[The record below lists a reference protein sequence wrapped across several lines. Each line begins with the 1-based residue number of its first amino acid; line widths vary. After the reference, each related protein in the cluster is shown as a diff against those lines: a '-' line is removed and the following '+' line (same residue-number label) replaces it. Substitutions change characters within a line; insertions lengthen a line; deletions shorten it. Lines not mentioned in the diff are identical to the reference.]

1 MKAILKKD
9 FYENFKSTILSI
21 IYILALSISLNLVN
35 STTSKVFLRR
45 FIFIL
50 GYGLV
55 IISLNY
61 CLRDVNN
68 SNYMDYFKY
77 PIKRSDFVNAKYIE
91 FIGIGLIYM
100 GLILLSFIMI
110 KIPPYLTI
118 TLFSLIFILSLIS
131 FLLPL
136 AFAFANKGKI
146 YPILFLLIIVLCFGL
161 LGFGTIKT
169 FKIYKSININ
179 DIKIIIVLISF
190 IFLTISYMAS
200 KFIINRKEF

>member
-35 STTSKVFLRR
+35 SANNKVFLGR
-45 FIFIL
+45 FIL
-50 GYGLV
+50 VYGLV

-77 PIKRSDFVNAKYIE
+77 PIKRSDFVNVKYIE

-118 TLFSLIFILSLIS
+118 TLFSLLFILSLIS

-169 FKIYKSININ
+169 FKIYNSININ

-190 IFLTISYMAS
+190 IFLTISYVAS

>member
-21 IYILALSISLNLVN
+21 IFILILTITSSLKN
-35 STTSKVFLRR
+35 SGTSEVFLRR
-45 FIFIL
+45 FIL
-50 GYGLV
+50 AYGLV

-100 GLILLSFIMI
+100 GLILLSFKMI
-110 KIPPYLTI
+110 KIPPCLTI
-118 TLFSLIFILSLIS
+118 TLLSFLFILSLIS

-161 LGFGTIKT
+161 LCFGNIKT
-169 FKIYKSININ
+169 CKIYNSINFN
-179 DIKIIIVLISF
+179 GIKIIIVLISF

>member
-35 STTSKVFLRR
+35 SATSKVFLGR
-45 FIFIL
+45 FIL
-50 GYGLV
+50 VYGLV

-100 GLILLSFIMI
+100 GLILISFIMI
-110 KIPPYLTI
+110 KIPAYLAI
-118 TLFSLIFILSLIS
+118 TLFSLLFILSLIS

-146 YPILFLLIIVLCFGL
+146 YPILFLLVIVLCFGL

-169 FKIYKSININ
+169 FKIYNSININ

-190 IFLTISYMAS
+190 IFLTISYVAS

>member
-9 FYENFKSTILSI
+9 FYENFKSTRLSI
-21 IYILALSISLNLVN
+21 IFILDLSISLNSVN
-35 STTSKVFLRR
+35 SANSKVFWGR
-45 FIFIL
+45 FIL
-50 GYGLV
+50 VYGLE

-100 GLILLSFIMI
+100 GLILLSFKMI
-110 KIPPYLTI
+110 KTPPYLTI
-118 TLFSLIFILSLIS
+118 TLLSLLFILSLIS

-146 YPILFLLIIVLCFGL
+146 YPILFFLITVLCFGL

-169 FKIYKSININ
+169 FKIYNSINLN

-190 IFLTISYMAS
+190 IFLTISYMTS

>member
-9 FYENFKSTILSI
+9 FYENFKSTMLSI
-21 IYILALSISLNLVN
+21 IFILALSISLNSVN
-35 STTSKVFLRR
+35 SANNKVFWGR
-45 FIFIL
+45 FIL
-50 GYGLV
+50 VYGLE

-100 GLILLSFIMI
+100 GLILLSFKMI
-110 KIPPYLTI
+110 KTPSYLTI
-118 TLFSLIFILSLIS
+118 TLLSLLFILSLIS

-146 YPILFLLIIVLCFGL
+146 YPILFFLITVLCFGL

-169 FKIYKSININ
+169 FKIYNYININ

>member
-9 FYENFKSTILSI
+9 FYENFKSTMLSI
-21 IYILALSISLNLVN
+21 IFILALSISLNSVN
-35 STTSKVFLRR
+35 SANNKVFLGR
-45 FIFIL
+45 FIL
-50 GYGLV
+50 VYGLE

-100 GLILLSFIMI
+100 GLILLSFKMI
-110 KIPPYLTI
+110 KTPPYLTI

-131 FLLPL
+131 FSLPL

-146 YPILFLLIIVLCFGL
+146 YPILFFLITVLCFGL

-169 FKIYKSININ
+169 FKIYNSINLN

>member
-35 STTSKVFLRR
+35 SATSKVFLRR

-110 KIPPYLTI
+110 KIPAYLTI
-118 TLFSLIFILSLIS
+118 TLFSLLFILSLIS

-169 FKIYKSININ
+169 FKIYNFININ

-190 IFLTISYMAS
+190 IFLTISYVAS

>member
-21 IYILALSISLNLVN
+21 IFILILTITSSLKN
-35 STTSKVFLRR
+35 SGTSEVFLRR
-45 FIFIL
+45 FIL
-50 GYGLV
+50 SYGLV

-100 GLILLSFIMI
+100 GLILLSFKMI
-110 KIPPYLTI
+110 KTPPYLTI
-118 TLFSLIFILSLIS
+118 TLLSLLFILSLIS

-146 YPILFLLIIVLCFGL
+146 YPILFFLITVLCFGL

-169 FKIYKSININ
+169 FKIYNSINLN

>member
-21 IYILALSISLNLVN
+21 IFILILTITSSLKN
-35 STTSKVFLRR
+35 SGTSEVFLRR
-45 FIFIL
+45 FIL
-50 GYGLV
+50 SYGLV

-100 GLILLSFIMI
+100 GLILLSFKKI
-110 KIPPYLTI
+110 KILPCLTI
-118 TLFSLIFILSLIS
+118 TLLSFLFILSLIS

-161 LGFGTIKT
+161 LCFGNIKT
-169 FKIYKSININ
+169 SIIYNSINFN

>member
-9 FYENFKSTILSI
+9 FYENFKSTMLSI
-21 IYILALSISLNLVN
+21 IFILALSISLNSVN
-35 STTSKVFLRR
+35 SANNKVFLGR
-45 FIFIL
+45 FIL
-50 GYGLV
+50 VYGLE

-100 GLILLSFIMI
+100 GLILLSFKMI
-110 KIPPYLTI
+110 KTPPYLTI
-118 TLFSLIFILSLIS
+118 TLLSLLFILSLIS

-136 AFAFANKGKI
+136 AFAFANKGRI
-146 YPILFLLIIVLCFGL
+146 YPILFFLITVLCFGL

-169 FKIYKSININ
+169 FKIYNSINLN

>member
-9 FYENFKSTILSI
+9 FYENFKSTMLSI
-21 IYILALSISLNLVN
+21 IFILALSISLNSVN
-35 STTSKVFLRR
+35 SANNKVFWGR
-45 FIFIL
+45 FIL
-50 GYGLV
+50 VYGLE

-100 GLILLSFIMI
+100 GLILLSFKMI
-110 KIPPYLTI
+110 KTPSYLTI
-118 TLFSLIFILSLIS
+118 TLLSLLFILSLIS

-146 YPILFLLIIVLCFGL
+146 YPILFFLITVLCFGL

-169 FKIYKSININ
+169 FKIYNYININ

-190 IFLTISYMAS
+190 IFLTISYMTS

>member
-9 FYENFKSTILSI
+9 FYENFKSTMLSI
-21 IYILALSISLNLVN
+21 IFILALSISLNSVN
-35 STTSKVFLRR
+35 STNSKVFLGR
-45 FIFIL
+45 FIL
-50 GYGLV
+50 VYGLE

-100 GLILLSFIMI
+100 GLILLSFKMI
-110 KIPPYLTI
+110 KTPPYLTI
-118 TLFSLIFILSLIS
+118 MLLSLLFILSLIS
-131 FLLPL
+131 FLLPV
-136 AFAFANKGKI
+136 AFANKGKI
-146 YPILFLLIIVLCFGL
+146 YPILFLLIIVLFFGL
-161 LGFGTIKT
+161 LGFGTNKT
-169 FKIYKSININ
+169 FKIYNSININ

-190 IFLTISYMAS
+190 IFLTISYVAS

>member
-9 FYENFKSTILSI
+9 FYENFKSTMLSI
-21 IYILALSISLNLVN
+21 IFILALSISLNSVN
-35 STTSKVFLRR
+35 SANNKVFLGR
-45 FIFIL
+45 FIL
-50 GYGLV
+50 VYGLE

-100 GLILLSFIMI
+100 GLILLSFKMI
-110 KIPPYLTI
+110 KTPLYLTI
-118 TLFSLIFILSLIS
+118 TLLSLLFILSLIS

-146 YPILFLLIIVLCFGL
+146 YPILFFLITVLCFGL

-169 FKIYKSININ
+169 FKIYNSINLN

>member
-9 FYENFKSTILSI
+9 FYENFKSTMLSI
-21 IYILALSISLNLVN
+21 IFILALSISLNSVN
-35 STTSKVFLRR
+35 SANSKVFLGR
-45 FIFIL
+45 FIL
-50 GYGLV
+50 VYGLE

-100 GLILLSFIMI
+100 GLILLSFKMI
-110 KIPPYLTI
+110 KTPPYLTL
-118 TLFSLIFILSLIS
+118 TLLSLLFILSLIS

-146 YPILFLLIIVLCFGL
+146 YPILFFLITVLCFGL
-161 LGFGTIKT
+161 LGFETIKT
-169 FKIYKSININ
+169 FKIYNSINLN